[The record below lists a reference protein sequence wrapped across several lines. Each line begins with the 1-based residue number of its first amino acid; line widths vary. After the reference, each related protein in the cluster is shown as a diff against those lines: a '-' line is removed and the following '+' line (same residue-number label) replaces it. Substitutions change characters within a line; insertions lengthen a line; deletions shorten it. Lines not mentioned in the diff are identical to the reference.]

1 LKGENVMDNTR
12 IINIVATECSPE
24 KDAAFNSWYND
35 IHIPML
41 LKYKG
46 IKKVTRYKMIEDNA
60 QKLKY
65 VAIYE
70 YESMNELTNLSRSQE
85 FRDAI
90 AEMQQSM
97 LKMGFE
103 IKSTFSYVP
112 LKTWER

>member
-1 LKGENVMDNTR
+1 MSDAR

-35 IHIPML
+35 VHIPMFF
-41 LKYKG
+41 KYKG
-46 IKKVTRYKMIEDNA
+46 IKKVTRYKMIQDNA
-60 QKLKY
+60 QKSKY
-65 VAIYE
+65 IAIYE
-70 YESMNELTNLSRSQE
+70 YESMDGLKGLHQTQE

-97 LKMGFE
+97 LKIGFE
-103 IKSTFSYVP
+103 IKSTFNYEP